1 MNLKL
6 PFNNMNKKPV
16 LRLAAIVWLG
26 TICSLMP
33 APLAHAQTN
42 CECCPLGLPVAPNNF
57 IDFTLNWAYPPTVSD
72 SFLTATV
79 FTNGAVAPGIY
90 ASWCADAQTDLLP
103 GIQGFGYS
111 GSVYTSTDPTL
122 NQFLQL
128 VTDNT
133 DALVSPAV
141 WHYVNY
147 ILSHRAEYNYWDVQG
162 AIWHFVGGPAV
173 ATPPY
178 PYFNQAAVS
187 QMVSN
192 AIINAPAWCPQL
204 GDKVAVVI
212 ALTWP
217 QDNQI
222 IVIEMPCPG
231 TIPGLAVSVNCP
243 TDCGLVGYSGSVSNT
258 GNVTLTNVFV
268 LSSQPSDHTAVLG
281 PLSLAPGA
289 AAVFAGF
296 YVNPCVTNLST
307 NTFGVVTTN
316 IVTVVVTNSATI
328 LLTNS
333 VGVVTTNTVPV
344 ITTNTLG
351 VITTNI
357 VSVVTTNQVPMI
369 TTNLVSFVLTNTVG
383 VVTTNMVSVV
393 LTNTVTVLLT
403 NTVGVVTTNAVSVI
417 TTNTLDVFATNIV
430 SVVTTNQVPMITTN
444 LVSFVLTN
452 TVGVVTTNMVSVV
465 LTNTVTVLLTNN
477 VGVVTTNAVS
487 VITTN
492 TLYVFATNIVS
503 VVTTNQV
510 PMITTNLVSF
520 VLTNTVGVVTTNM
533 VSVVLTNTV
542 DVVTTNTVLVFTTN
556 NTVVITTNNA
566 VAASSNTIATTFG
579 TISPAGSIATVTD
592 RFVVGTDFYGLTYS
606 DSDHGYAATKFYS
619 IHHDAG
625 ANANFFDT
633 IAPTGS
639 TGTITDRFTLPQ
651 YNFDALTYAA
661 PDVGYGPIIFYY
673 LRHDTNCLSVFG
685 SVTPGGVVG
694 VTTDHKTVGTNF
706 VALTFSATDVGYGA
720 NLFYYVRHDENC
732 NYIFGTIDPAQGGPV
747 TDRFN
752 IGANVDALVF
762 TATDVGYGAANFYYL
777 RHDNVGNST
786 FGTIFVTGLT
796 SGNVTDRFGVG
807 TNVTELTFT
816 TTDVLYGPNLFYY
829 LRGTPKAGCAQ
840 TTFTTNTATTFTTNA
855 VTSLSTNTVTSFSTN
870 TVTSFSTNNVTSFS
884 TNTVTSF
891 STNTMTSFSTNNV
904 TSFST
909 NNVTNFSTNTV
920 TSFSTNTVTSF
931 STNTVT
937 SFTTNTVTSCSTNNV
952 TSFSTNNVTSFSTN
966 NVTNFSTN
974 TVTSFSTNTVIS
986 FSTNTVTSFST
997 NDITQFTTNNVT
1009 SFSTNYITQ
1018 FTTNTV
1024 MSFGT
1029 NIVAGAITNTV
1040 TAHGS
1045 DVCQGRTVTALATC
1059 SVSGNQLA
1067 ALVIGDGGVPPPHL
1081 SNGTFT
1087 WSFMTQDQM

>member
-133 DALVSPAV
+133 NALVSPAV

-147 ILSHRAEYNYWDVQG
+147 ILNHRAEYNYWDVQG

-328 LLTNS
+328 LLTNL

-465 LTNTVTVLLTNN
+465 LTNTV
-477 VGVVTTNAVS
+477 
-487 VITTN
+487 
-492 TLYVFATNIVS
+492 
-503 VVTTNQV
+503 
-510 PMITTNLVSF
+510 
-520 VLTNTVGVVTTNM
+520 
-533 VSVVLTNTV
+533 

-566 VAASSNTIATTFG
+566 VAASSNTIASTFG

-673 LRHDTNCLSVFG
+673 LRHDTNGLSVFG

-762 TATDVGYGAANFYYL
+762 TATDVGYGADNFYYL

-937 SFTTNTVTSCSTNNV
+937 SFTTNTVTSFSTNNV

-986 FSTNTVTSFST
+986 FSTNT
-997 NDITQFTTNNVT
+997 VT

-1059 SVSGNQLA
+1059 SVSGSQLA

-1087 WSFMTQDQM
+1087 WSFMTQDQMSYIVQYKTSLNDPLWTDLQTVTGTGGIVTVSHAVAGRPAGFYRLKILP

>member
-333 VGVVTTNTVPV
+333 EGVVTTNTVPV

-465 LTNTVTVLLTNN
+465 LTNTV
-477 VGVVTTNAVS
+477 
-487 VITTN
+487 
-492 TLYVFATNIVS
+492 
-503 VVTTNQV
+503 
-510 PMITTNLVSF
+510 
-520 VLTNTVGVVTTNM
+520 
-533 VSVVLTNTV
+533 

-566 VAASSNTIATTFG
+566 VAASWNTIASTFG

-673 LRHDTNCLSVFG
+673 LRHDTNGLSVFG
-685 SVTPGGVVG
+685 SVTPGGVVDLCG
-694 VTTDHKTVGTNF
+694 SG
-706 VALTFSATDVGYGA
+706 
-720 NLFYYVRHDENC
+720 C
-732 NYIFGTIDPAQGGPV
+732 
-747 TDRFN
+747 
-752 IGANVDALVF
+752 
-762 TATDVGYGAANFYYL
+762 
-777 RHDNVGNST
+777 
-786 FGTIFVTGLT
+786 GL
-796 SGNVTDRFGVG
+796 
-807 TNVTELTFT
+807 
-816 TTDVLYGPNLFYY
+816 
-829 LRGTPKAGCAQ
+829 
-840 TTFTTNTATTFTTNA
+840 
-855 VTSLSTNTVTSFSTN
+855 
-870 TVTSFSTNNVTSFS
+870 
-884 TNTVTSF
+884 
-891 STNTMTSFSTNNV
+891 
-904 TSFST
+904 
-909 NNVTNFSTNTV
+909 
-920 TSFSTNTVTSF
+920 
-931 STNTVT
+931 
-937 SFTTNTVTSCSTNNV
+937 
-952 TSFSTNNVTSFSTN
+952 
-966 NVTNFSTN
+966 
-974 TVTSFSTNTVIS
+974 
-986 FSTNTVTSFST
+986 
-997 NDITQFTTNNVT
+997 
-1009 SFSTNYITQ
+1009 
-1018 FTTNTV
+1018 
-1024 MSFGT
+1024 
-1029 NIVAGAITNTV
+1029 
-1040 TAHGS
+1040 
-1045 DVCQGRTVTALATC
+1045 
-1059 SVSGNQLA
+1059 
-1067 ALVIGDGGVPPPHL
+1067 
-1081 SNGTFT
+1081 
-1087 WSFMTQDQM
+1087 